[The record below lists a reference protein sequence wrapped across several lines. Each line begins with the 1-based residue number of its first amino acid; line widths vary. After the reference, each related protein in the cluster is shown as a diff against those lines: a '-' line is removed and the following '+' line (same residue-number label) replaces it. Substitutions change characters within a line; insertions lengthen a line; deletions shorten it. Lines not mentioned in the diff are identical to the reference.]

1 MTPKVSVLIPVYNTE
16 RFLSYCLDS
25 VIQQTL
31 GEIEI
36 ICVEDASTDHSGI
49 ILKRYAARDS
59 RIRIIWHEKNAGL
72 VKSRKDAVLSAQ
84 GKYIMFLDSDDE
96 LFPHACEV
104 AYKAIENNKTDA
116 VRFGVQKI
124 DSRGLFKETGTFLQ
138 TERLDRVEDK
148 NWLYLYQKELIKGW
162 TVWNKIYDAHLCKT
176 AYRQMEDGYI
186 VMAEDVYFS
195 FVYGYFAKSFS
206 IIEDVL
212 HKYRQGFGIWSG
224 IQKSINLEKYRIL
237 LSEKK
242 VLDALLRFYET
253 KPNAN
258 EYELIITKHVR
269 DAFLRH
275 SVLWWHKNLPD
286 QDKAAGLQIFAE
298 IWGSAN
304 YPFAIKCLSENLS
317 NRIQNLEKAKERLQK
332 DKAKLQ
338 DDKAKLLN
346 DKTKLQNDKA
356 KLQNDKERLQKEK
369 TKLQID
375 KAKLLNDK
383 TKLQN
388 DKAKLQNDKE
398 RLQKELSVIKE
409 SRGYNVLKKYY
420 KMRDM
425 ILK

>member
-1 MTPKVSVLIPVYNTE
+1 MIPKVSVLIPVYNTE

-162 TVWNKIYDAHLCKT
+162 TVWNKIYDANLCKT

-186 VMAEDVYFS
+186 VIAEDAYFS

-206 IIEDVL
+206 MIEDVL

-224 IQKSINLEKYRIL
+224 IQKCISLEKYRTL

-242 VLDALLRFYET
+242 ALDAILRFYET
-253 KPNAN
+253 KPDTD
-258 EYELIITKHVR
+258 EYEPIITKHVKT
-269 DAFLRH
+269 AFLQH
-275 SVLWWHKNLPD
+275 SILWWYDNLQD
-286 QDKAAGLQIFAE
+286 QDKAAGLQIFTE
-298 IWGSAN
+298 IWGSTDF
-304 YPFAIKCLSENLS
+304 PFAIRCLSENLS
-317 NRIQNLEKAKERLQK
+317 KRILNLEKAKKGLQK
-332 DKAKLQ
+332 E
-338 DDKAKLLN
+338 N
-346 DKTKLQNDKA
+346 TKLQHDKESLQKENTKLQHDKEGLQKEKM
-356 KLQNDKERLQKEK
+356 KLQNDKENLQKEK
-369 TKLQID
+369 TKLQ
-375 KAKLLNDK
+375 N
-383 TKLQN
+383 
-388 DKAKLQNDKE
+388 
-398 RLQKELSVIKE
+398 ELSVIKE
-409 SRGYNVLKKYY
+409 SRGYKMLKSYY

-425 ILK
+425 LLK